1 MKETWATFGADLH
14 LDVDVS
20 GTRVRRQLEDALRGA
35 IQAGRLQPGTR
46 LPSSRSLAADLG
58 VARNT
63 VADAYGLLAAEG
75 WLVAGHGSGTWV
87 AERVHTEQ
95 ATPPAGPGPAAAP
108 RYSLES
114 GAGDLTM
121 FPRTAWLAAARRA
134 LAATP
139 AEALGYADPAGR
151 VELRVALADYLARAR
166 GVRAAADRIVICSG
180 FTQAL
185 GLLSRVLAA
194 RGAGTLAVEQYGHQH
209 HRDVIAAHG
218 LAVRPVPVDR
228 GGAVIAD
235 LADAGAA
242 LLTPAHQF
250 PLGVPLAAARRTQAV
265 AWAAAAGAT
274 IIEDDYDGEFRY
286 DRQAIG
292 AMQALAPGSVIYAG
306 TASKT
311 LAPGLRLAWLVLPA
325 HLVADVLA
333 VKVLADRQT
342 SALDQLTLAEL
353 IGSGNYDRHVRRCRQ
368 AYRRRRER
376 LKSALAEQVPQAR
389 LTGVAAGLH
398 AVAVLPAGI
407 SEAGAIAAAASR
419 GLAISGLGDFA
430 VPGARHE
437 PALVIGFATPPAH
450 SFTTAVARLCAALR
464 DVAPAA
470 VAAGGAAGG
479 YR

>member
-1 MKETWATFGADLH
+1 MTETWATSGADLH
-14 LDVDVS
+14 LDIDVS

-35 IQAGRLQPGTR
+35 IQAGRLHPGTR

-58 VARNT
+58 IARNT

-87 AERVHTEQ
+87 AERVHTEPT
-95 ATPPAGPGPAAAP
+95 APPGRARPGRGAPVQPGERRRRPVDVPAHRMAGGSAASA
-108 RYSLES
+108 R
-114 GAGDLTM
+114 G
-121 FPRTAWLAAARRA
+121 RARRGVR
-134 LAATP
+134 LRRP
-139 AEALGYADPAGR
+139 GR
-151 VELRVALADYLARAR
+151 PLELRVALADYLARAR

-185 GLLSRVLAA
+185 GLLSQVLAA
-194 RGAGTLAVEQYGHQH
+194 RRAGTLAVEQYGHQH

-228 GGAVIAD
+228 RGAVIAD
-235 LADAGAA
+235 LADADAA

-265 AWAAAAGAT
+265 AWAAATGAT

-286 DRQAIG
+286 DREAIG

-342 SALDQLTLAEL
+342 GALDQLTLAEL

-376 LKSALAEQVPQAR
+376 LKEALAEQVPQAR

-398 AVAVLPAGI
+398 AVAELPAGV
-407 SEAGAIAAAASR
+407 SEAGAIAAAAAR
-419 GLAISGLGDFA
+419 GLAISGLSDFA
-430 VPGARHE
+430 APGARHA
-437 PALVIGFATPPAH
+437 PALVVGFATPPAH

-470 VAAGGAAGG
+470 VAASGGTGG